1 MNLPAEWATAPAT
14 GQVSQ
19 TGHESPIRVERSGA
33 VLRIT
38 MNRPARRNALSRRL
52 VADLHQAVQ
61 KAGATEG
68 VRVVVLG
75 GDGPAFCAG
84 ADIGEFASSADD
96 GMARSDAEGIVGLLG
111 AMAASPLPIVARVHG
126 AAFGGA
132 LGLICAADIVVAAD
146 DARFALSEARLGLVA
161 AVIAPYVYAALGNRE
176 ARARIL
182 RAAPFDAETALR
194 IGLVHDVAP
203 AGELDAAIDA
213 VVADLLRGAPGALAT
228 IKRLPEILGKNPTVI
243 RTATVDLLAE
253 RLASEEGREGLAA
266 FLEKRS
272 PAWAVAD
279 RAGS

>member
-1 MNLPAEWATAPAT
+1 
-14 GQVSQ
+14 
-19 TGHESPIRVERSGA
+19 
-33 VLRIT
+33 
-38 MNRPARRNALSRRL
+38 MNRPARRNALSRGL
-52 VADLHQAVQ
+52 VAALHRAVQ
-61 KAGATEG
+61 EAAAIDG

-75 GDGPAFCAG
+75 GEGPAFCAG
-84 ADIGEFASSADD
+84 ADIGEFASSTED
-96 GMARSDAEGIVGLLG
+96 GLARSDAEGIVGLLG
-111 AMAASPLPIVARVHG
+111 AMASSPLPIVAKVHG

-194 IGLVHDVAP
+194 IGLVHEVAP
-203 AGELDAAIDA
+203 AGDLDAAVEA

-228 IKRLPEILGKNPTVI
+228 IKRLPEILGKSPTVI
-243 RTATVDLLAE
+243 RNATVDLLAE

-272 PAWAVAD
+272 PAWTVTGGAE
-279 RAGS
+279 S